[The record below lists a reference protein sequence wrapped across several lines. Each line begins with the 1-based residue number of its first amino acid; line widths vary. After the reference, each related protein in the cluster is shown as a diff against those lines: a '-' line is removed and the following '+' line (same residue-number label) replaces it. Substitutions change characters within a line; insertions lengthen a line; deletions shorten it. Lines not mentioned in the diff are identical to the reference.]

1 MDNLLN
7 TITHGDSFELIHQI
21 EDYSIDLILTDPPY
35 FLNDSG
41 GFKGKEWDSSKS
53 LLDAA
58 TIKKIESGT
67 LNKTQARKEYLNA
80 VEIYFIHMTKIL
92 LPKLKVDG
100 TLIIFNRK
108 HNLDTINSVLQKDIF
123 THDEWMQFEI
133 SNQQSQPNSRWH
145 TTYLEWKKTN
155 PQQLI
160 QEVDESEYALIA
172 TNMTQSNPEK
182 IAQIPKYWDD
192 NLNSDNQYYATSP
205 YRSKTIFYEKSNHV
219 SPKPIALWA
228 DLIKRFTN
236 PNDTVLD
243 VFSGSGTTALVSEDL
258 NRNYIAFEFEKEQ
271 IERSLNRLNSFKH
284 NMPHSVFPF
293 RT

>member
-1 MDNLLN
+1 MNKLLN

-21 EDYSIDLILTDPPY
+21 ENNSIDLILTDPPY
-35 FLNDSG
+35 FLNGSG
-41 GFKGKEWDSSKS
+41 GFKGESWDSSKG

-58 TIKKIESGT
+58 TIEKIESGT
-67 LNKTQARKEYLNA
+67 LNKTQARKEYLKA
-80 VEIYFIHMTKIL
+80 VENYFINMTNIL

-108 HNLDTINSVLQKDIF
+108 HNLDTINTALQQDKF
-123 THDEWMQFEI
+123 SLEEWMQSDI
-133 SNQQSQPNSRWH
+133 SNQQILPNSRWY
-145 TTYLEWKKTN
+145 TTYMEWKKTN
-155 PQQLI
+155 PNQKIHKL
-160 QEVDESEYALIA
+160 DWSEYALIA
-172 TNMTQSNPEK
+172 TNMTKSNPEK
-182 IAQIPKYWDD
+182 IAQIPEFWDD

-205 YRSKTIFYEKSNHV
+205 YKSKTIFYEKSNHV

-236 PNDTVLD
+236 PNDLILD
-243 VFSGSGTTALVSEDL
+243 IFSGSGTTAMVAEDL

-271 IERSLNRLNSFKH
+271 VERSLNRINTFKDT
-284 NMPHSVFPF
+284 MPHTAFPF